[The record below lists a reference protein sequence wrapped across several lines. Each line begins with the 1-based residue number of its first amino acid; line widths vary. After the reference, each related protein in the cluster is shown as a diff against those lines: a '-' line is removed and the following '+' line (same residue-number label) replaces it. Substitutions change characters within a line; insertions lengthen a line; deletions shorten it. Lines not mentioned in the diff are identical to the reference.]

1 MDDFEKLLYHFEFI
15 NDEYIIDINK
25 YKQLKYK
32 NIINY
37 PNYKSF
43 IKDLKN
49 KVKEHNMSL
58 RYKIKYEN
66 PERGQMSIKVRT
78 RNNALTS
85 RGRAIFF
92 SLVLYC
98 IVPAL

>member
-1 MDDFEKLLYHFEFI
+1 MDDFEQLLYHFDFI

-43 IKDLKN
+43 IKYLKI

-66 PERGQMSIKVRT
+66 STYNIIYY
-78 RNNALTS
+78 LTNH
-85 RGRAIFF
+85 
-92 SLVLYC
+92 L
-98 IVPAL
+98 